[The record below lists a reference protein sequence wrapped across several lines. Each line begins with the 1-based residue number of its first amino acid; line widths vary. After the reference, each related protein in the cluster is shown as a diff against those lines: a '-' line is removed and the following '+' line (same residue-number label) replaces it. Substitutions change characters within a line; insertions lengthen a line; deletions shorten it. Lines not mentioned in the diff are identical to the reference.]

1 MSKLR
6 NYLGPI
12 NLLLF
17 SLFIFILL
25 PFIKTRFTIDED
37 LAPKYFITSVF
48 VLFYSAYLIFTRKNI
63 LKISD
68 SNRKIFFVVACIL
81 LWMLITLIFSL
92 NKGDAFFELSRI
104 FILYSVFLIS
114 FILFQRFHQS
124 ITTITRASAFAVII
138 FIFIGA
144 FQLYKI
150 MINLNTSF
158 STSISYSIT
167 SGLANK
173 NFFAEVL
180 VLFMPLLIIG
190 ISQNNYLWRTLF
202 IIALS
207 LNFCTIL
214 LLQSLA
220 AGLAFIFSLIFFIIL
235 SKKFNLKLFHFYIL
249 HKYRYIILIIF
260 TLLLTTGFYFFSQTS
275 ASKKLF
281 VKYKSVTEYIS
292 NPTLLI
298 TTREENNNSI
308 FDRLIIWRNSI
319 KMISDY
325 PIIGVGLNN
334 WKLYNPI
341 YGIGGTQLTNNGYV
355 NYEHPHNDYLLIWA
369 EQGPVG
375 IILYLFLFFLIIRE
389 GFNFLNKSD
398 AQSKLPAMLLLM
410 GVFSFMILSMF
421 AYPRSRFYSMI
432 LLMIFFAFILSQ
444 NTAIKNKI
452 LPLKPIAIVMF
463 IVSILGITTSC
474 FRIKGEMHTKKV
486 QIFQLRQDFSRMIRE
501 ADKAYSWFYPMDLTS
516 TPLSWYKGM
525 AYFDSGLLKN
535 AILEYEKAIK
545 INPNHLRLL
554 NDIATSYERN
564 NQRSEA
570 IYYYRKALSISPL
583 FPEANLNISATYFNN
598 NNTDSAFYFIDKI
611 YSKSMQMNGFANYK
625 EFLEAIL
632 YAKSI
637 EIIKSEKDSL
647 LSNKMLQ
654 LVSDKTS
661 LRHIY
666 DLSKEENQPF
676 AKYLLNYSKRN

>member
-1 MSKLR
+1 MLKLQ
-6 NYLGPI
+6 NYLGLI

-17 SLFIFILL
+17 SFFIFILL
-25 PFIKTRFTIDED
+25 PFIKTGFTIDQD
-37 LAPKYFITSVF
+37 LAPKLFITSFF
-48 VLFYSAYLIFTRKNI
+48 VLFYSTSLFFTKNN
-63 LKISD
+63 LLEISD
-68 SNRKIFFVVACIL
+68 ANRKIFFVIAAIL
-81 LWMLITLIFSL
+81 LWMLITITFSQ

-104 FILYSVFLIS
+104 LILYGVFLIS
-114 FILFQRFHQS
+114 FILFQRSHQS
-124 ITTITRASAFAVII
+124 IAIITRASAFAVLI
-138 FIFIGA
+138 FVFIGVV
-144 FQLYKI
+144 QLYKL
-150 MINLNTSF
+150 MINYNSQLSP
-158 STSISYSIT
+158 SISYSIT
-167 SGLANK
+167 SSLANK

-180 VLFMPLLIIG
+180 VLFSPLLIIG
-190 ISQNNYLWRTLF
+190 IYQNNYLWRALF

-207 LNFCTIL
+207 LNLCTLL

-220 AGLAFIFSLIFFIIL
+220 AGLAIIFSLVFFIFL
-235 SKKFNLKLFHFYIL
+235 SKKFNLKLLNLYLFN
-249 HKYRYIILIIF
+249 KYRYIILIFF
-260 TLLLTTGFYFFSQTS
+260 TLLLTTGFYFFSHTS

-281 VKYKSVTEYIS
+281 IKYKTVTEYIS
-292 NPTLLI
+292 NPTLLT
-298 TTREENNNSI
+298 TTREENNNSV
-308 FDRLIIWRNSI
+308 FERLIMWRNSI
-319 KMISDY
+319 NMISDY
-325 PIIGVGLNN
+325 PIMGVGLNN
-334 WKLYNPI
+334 WKIYNPI

-355 NYEHPHNDYLLIWA
+355 NYEHPHNDYLLIWT

-375 IILYLFLFFLIIRE
+375 IILYLLLFFLIIRE
-389 GFNFLNKSD
+389 GFKFHNKSD
-398 AQSKLPAMLLLM
+398 SKSKLPKILLLI
-410 GVFSFMILSMF
+410 GVFSFMMLSLF

-432 LLMIFFAFILSQ
+432 ILMILFALILSQ
-444 NTAIKNKI
+444 NNVIKNKT

-463 IVSILGITTSC
+463 IVSILGVITSYY
-474 FRIKGEMHTKKV
+474 RIIGEMHTKKV

-525 AYFDSGLLKN
+525 AYFDSGLLKD
-535 AILEYEKAIK
+535 AIFEYEKAIK

-564 NQRSEA
+564 NQKREA

-583 FPEANLNISATYFNN
+583 FPEANLNISATYFNS
-598 NNTDSAFYFIDKI
+598 NNTDSAFYFIDKF
-611 YSKSMQMNGFANYK
+611 YSKSIQNDVTNYK
-625 EFLEAIL
+625 EFLETIL

-676 AKYLLNYSKRN
+676 AKYLLNYSKTN